1 MARNVVIHLIH
12 IPSLIVANSRINII
26 SRGVT
31 NDRVTKRIPMLDFLS
46 INQSII
52 DKISGLIPSM
62 KSWWLNDETLDH
74 LSPND
79 WYIKEF
85 AKKRIIWNLPPVVV
99 DVALEKLYRNIHLY
113 NLGLHI
119 VCLPRLMTSRWSN
132 KLLKVSYFGVAMK
145 FDENDWP
152 QRNFE
157 SLILVIV

>member
-52 DKISGLIPSM
+52 D
-62 KSWWLNDETLDH
+62 NETLDH

-85 AKKRIIWNLPPVVV
+85 AKKRII
-99 DVALEKLYRNIHLY
+99 
-113 NLGLHI
+113 
-119 VCLPRLMTSRWSN
+119 
-132 KLLKVSYFGVAMK
+132 
-145 FDENDWP
+145 
-152 QRNFE
+152 
-157 SLILVIV
+157 